1 MDVKNLFFLINF
13 NKSNMIV
20 DKTQLQKEMLTM
32 YETIIH
38 DLRAELK
45 TKESLVNLD
54 EDNTLDPE
62 DYSNQTESR
71 EMKMLIQKQLDKAL
85 FDYEKVKKIDFSEK
99 TVAVVGALV
108 TTDMFNFIL
117 GVATTPFLF
126 GNKQIVGVS
135 TEAPIFSSLLGRKV
149 GDSFQFSGNQY
160 NINHIQ

>member
-1 MDVKNLFFLINF
+1 MK
-13 NKSNMIV
+13 V
-20 DKTQLQKEMLTM
+20 DKFQLQKEMLSM

-38 DLRAELK
+38 DLKAELNL
-45 TKESLVNLD
+45 KESLANID

-62 DYSNQTESR
+62 DYSNQTVSK
-71 EMKMLIQKQLDKAL
+71 EMKMLLQKQLDKAL
-85 FDYEKVKKIDFSEK
+85 YDFEKVKKMDFSEK
-99 TVAVVGALV
+99 SEAVVGALV

-126 GNKQIVGVS
+126 GNMQIVGVS

-160 NINHIQ
+160 NINQVQ

>member
-1 MDVKNLFFLINF
+1 
-13 NKSNMIV
+13 MIV

-38 DLRAELK
+38 DLREELK

-135 TEAPIFSSLLGRKV
+135 TEAPIFSSLLGRKI
-149 GDSFQFSGNQY
+149 GDSFQFSGHQY

>member
-1 MDVKNLFFLINF
+1 MK
-13 NKSNMIV
+13 V
-20 DKTQLQKEMLTM
+20 DKFQLQKAMLSM

-38 DLRAELK
+38 DLKAELNL
-45 TKESLVNLD
+45 KESLANID

-62 DYSNQTESR
+62 DYSNQTVSK
-71 EMKMLIQKQLDKAL
+71 EMKMLLQKQLDKAL
-85 FDYEKVKKIDFSEK
+85 YDFEKVKKMDFSEK
-99 TVAVVGALV
+99 SEAVVGALV

-126 GNKQIVGVS
+126 GNMQIVGVS

-160 NINHIQ
+160 NINQVQ

>member
-1 MDVKNLFFLINF
+1 MK
-13 NKSNMIV
+13 V
-20 DKTQLQKEMLTM
+20 DKFQLQKSMLSM

-38 DLRAELK
+38 DLKAELNL
-45 TKESLVNLD
+45 KESLANID

-62 DYSNQTESR
+62 DYSNQTVSK
-71 EMKMLIQKQLDKAL
+71 EMKMLLQKQLDKAL
-85 FDYEKVKKIDFSEK
+85 YDFEKVKKMDFSEK
-99 TVAVVGALV
+99 SEAVVGALV

-126 GNKQIVGVS
+126 GNMQIVGVS

-160 NINHIQ
+160 NINQVQ

>member
-1 MDVKNLFFLINF
+1 MKI
-13 NKSNMIV
+13 
-20 DKTQLQKEMLTM
+20 DKLQLQKAMLTM

-38 DLRAELK
+38 DLKEELK
-45 TKESLVNLD
+45 AKESLANMD

-71 EMKMLIQKQLDKAL
+71 EMKMLLQKQLDKAL
-85 FDYEKVKKIDFSEK
+85 FDYEKVKNIDFSEK
-99 TVAVVGALV
+99 TEAGVGALV

-126 GNKQIVGVS
+126 GNMQVVGVS
-135 TEAPIFSSLLGRKV
+135 TEAPIFSSLIGRKV

-160 NINHIQ
+160 NINQVQ